1 MPGRSVTC
9 ITTGEVYSSISAA
22 ERANDI
28 KSGTLSPMIKSKE
41 PVDGKLYAFT
51 DEIEEEPKLEESE
64 SVDETSISEETDVT
78 DETAQPESED
88 AQVEEEVV
96 EEEKVEEEKVEEE
109 SVVTDD
115 HRYPAPSLSDMYSF
129 AQGYRLKGVDCEVVD
144 GFIVFFKVWS
154 ADRLEEVKSYVIKHP
169 EYKHL
174 IRFTA
179 HDSKRYKDLIRKSK

>member
-28 KSGTLSPMIKSKE
+28 KSGTLSPMIKSNE

-51 DEIEEEPKLEESE
+51 DEIEEEPKPEESE
-64 SVDETSISEETDVT
+64 SVDETSTSEEADVT
-78 DETAQPESED
+78 DEITQPESED
-88 AQVEEEVV
+88 AQVEEEA
-96 EEEKVEEEKVEEE
+96 EEEEVEEE
-109 SVVTDD
+109 SEVTDD
-115 HRYPAPSLSDMYSF
+115 HKYPAPSLSDMYSF
-129 AQGYRLKGVDCEVVD
+129 AQRYRLKGVDCEVVD

-154 ADRLEEVKSYVIKHP
+154 ADRLEEVKSYVTKHP